1 MKVLANSAKST
12 ILSRMVSLTPYQ
24 VYLEQ
29 VTGISDSIRASASN
43 LDYYPMQ
50 LGGLKGQ
57 RQAITSTS
65 VVEIMDFQSNGNS

>member
-29 VTGISDSIRASASN
+29 VTGISDNIRASASN
-43 LDYYPMQ
+43 LEYYPMQ

>member
-1 MKVLANSAKST
+1 MKVLTNSTKST

-29 VTGISDSIRASASN
+29 VTGISDNIRASASN

-57 RQAITSTS
+57 RQAITTS
-65 VVEIMDFQSNGNS
+65 AVVEIMDFKSTGNS